1 MISRRNEIY
10 IAFEKALNEKKFAD
24 WTKQADILLKF
35 SANGICVSHL
45 GPEDIVS
52 NIIKAV
58 LDGTRTWDMDKV
70 SSIDAYMMT
79 AIKSEV
85 WNAKQKSKRSSSIDD
100 LMNHDMEEDA
110 KNELTPEIEDKK
122 AIDLA
127 RHLENKNLF
136 ELCYKALE
144 ENEDHQLVF
153 LAMKDFGYS
162 DNKGI
167 AEYYGLPVE
176 KVVYIKREILK
187 KLYSIISRYKYN

>member
-1 MISRRNEIY
+1 MISRKNEIY
-10 IAFEKALNEKKFAD
+10 NAFEKALNEKKFAD

-52 NIIKAV
+52 NIIKSV

-100 LMNHDMEEDA
+100 LMHHDIEEDA

-136 ELCYKALE
+136 ELCYNALE